1 MFDCPVTLE
10 ISIDIFNVTSR
21 AACTLGVMSM
31 FTPTS
36 KYWNCVLTRGL
47 MPTPPIPGWNE
58 PVATGTRSPI
68 FSEAFCPSTAR
79 ICGFWMSFVLLSENK
94 AVAVAGLIVTAKS
107 VAFRLPRRFKLIWL
121 EPDVLL
127 VFVVVGIPLLLLF
140 VVVVLMLLWSA
151 IVALV
156 GGLMPSVRVLSRLTC
171 MTATS
176 T

>member
-47 MPTPPIPGWNE
+47 IPTPPMPGWNE

-68 FSEAFCPSTAR
+68 FNDAFWPSRAR
-79 ICGFWMSFVLLSENK
+79 ICGFWMIFVLLSLIN
-94 AVAVAGLIVTAKS
+94 AVAVAGGIVTWKS
-107 VAFRLPRRFKLIWL
+107 VAFRVAVVFRVRP
-121 EPDVLL
+121 EVDDVE
-127 VFVVVGIPLLLLF
+127 VVVE
-140 VVVVLMLLWSA
+140 VVE
-151 IVALV
+151 
-156 GGLMPSVRVLSRLTC
+156 
-171 MTATS
+171 
-176 T
+176 

>member
-47 MPTPPIPGWNE
+47 IPTPPMPGWNE

-68 FSEAFCPSTAR
+68 FRDAFCPSKAR
-79 ICGFWMSFVLLSENK
+79 ICGFWMSFVLVSLSK
-94 AVAVAGLIVTAKS
+94 AVAVAGGIVTWKS
-107 VAFRLPRRFKLIWL
+107 VAFKLPIRFRLMVFGVP
-121 EPDVLL
+121 VLLVVVGVVVVPVVL
-127 VFVVVGIPLLLLF
+127 VFVVVVTLLC
-140 VVVVLMLLWSA
+140 SA
-151 IVALV
+151 TVALV
-156 GGLMPSVRVLSRLTC
+156 GGLTPKLRIL
-171 MTATS
+171 
-176 T
+176 

>member
-47 MPTPPIPGWNE
+47 MPTPPMPGWNE

-79 ICGFWMSFVLLSENK
+79 ICGFWIIFVALSLNR
-94 AVAVAGLIVTAKS
+94 AVAVAGVIVTVKS
-107 VAFRLPRRFKLIWL
+107 VAFRFPRRFKLMEL
-121 EPDVLL
+121 VVPEVVDV
-127 VFVVVGIPLLLLF
+127 VPVVVVAPVLVG
-140 VVVVLMLLWSA
+140 VVVLMFGCRA
-151 IVALV
+151 TVALV
-156 GGLMPSVRVLSRLTC
+156 GGLMPG
-171 MTATS
+171 
-176 T
+176 